1 MAHITAM
8 PEDAQLP
15 QLQAVMDGAAMQNV
29 FQRRLPGF
37 AEGRLRIDGLKL
49 TRMTYTP
56 NKACR
61 ICYTLRVHDTISGR
75 EGDQILFG
83 KTASNDEIANRR
95 EQARRETYAQ
105 PEFGP
110 ALYVLPELNLV
121 LWGFPNDPALRQL
134 RQLFDNN
141 ALCGYFREFWE
152 RFHFPPNVKLDGV
165 ATVLVKYVPELRCTL
180 RHALHLGEAGDLTVY
195 SKTFCHKTGGAQIF
209 KTMLA
214 CWNAPV
220 CQSGDIL
227 IPEPLFLIDEMNTFF
242 MRGLAGTNADENLA
256 ALDLDRLVA
265 EMGVALA
272 GIQQCRLEGL
282 AECADQDA
290 MSEVAEA
297 EKVLGSFDAAYI
309 PRVAAIA
316 ETLREKFPGL
326 TKIPPAPIHS
336 AFRISQF
343 LLVDGKL
350 ALIDFDDF
358 LLGNPITD
366 VASFVA
372 HLLYLPLKGKITPA
386 QSDSAISHFC
396 EAYATHAPWGLPAD
410 VLAWQTAAHL
420 VGKQAK
426 KCIKR
431 TKQHYRDIVD
441 QLLNLAKDI
450 LEGKW
455 GNGVKR
461 NLVILFLCFFA
472 LSLMAD
478 FQARPRLRI
487 ENRSSARRYSLKI
500 RNSPDE

>member
-1 MAHITAM
+1 MVQNAAM

-61 ICYTLRVHDTISGR
+61 ICYTLRVHDMISGR

-83 KTASNDEIANRR
+83 KTAANDEIENRR
-95 EQARRETYAQ
+95 EQAQRETCAL

-110 ALYVLPELNLV
+110 ALYVLPELNFV
-121 LWGFPNDPALRQL
+121 LWGFPNDPTLKQL
-134 RQLFDNN
+134 RQLFDKN
-141 ALCGYFREFWE
+141 ALCGCFRKFWD
-152 RFHFPPNVKLDGV
+152 RFHFPPNVKLNDV
-165 ATVLVKYVPELRCTL
+165 ATELVKYVPELRCTL
-180 RHALHLGEAGDLTVY
+180 RHELRLDETGDPAVY
-195 SKTFCHKTGGAQIF
+195 SKTFSHKTGGEQIF

-220 CQSGDIL
+220 CQSGEIL
-227 IPEPLFLIDEMNTFF
+227 IPEPLFLVDEMNTFF

-265 EMGVALA
+265 EIGVALA
-272 GIQQCRLEGL
+272 GIQQCHFEDLS
-282 AECADQDA
+282 ECADQDA

-297 EKVLGSFDAAYI
+297 EKVLGSFDAAYT

-316 ETLREKFPGL
+316 EALREKFPGL
-326 TKIPPAPIHS
+326 TKMPPAPVHS

-386 QSDSAISHFC
+386 QSRSAIRHFC
-396 EAYATHAPWGLPAD
+396 EAYAARAPWGLRAD
-410 VLAWQTAAHL
+410 VFAWQTAAHL

-441 QLLNLAKDI
+441 QLLVLAADI
-450 LEGKW
+450 LDG
-455 GNGVKR
+455 
-461 NLVILFLCFFA
+461 
-472 LSLMAD
+472 
-478 FQARPRLRI
+478 RLG
-487 ENRSSARRYSLKI
+487 LT
-500 RNSPDE
+500 